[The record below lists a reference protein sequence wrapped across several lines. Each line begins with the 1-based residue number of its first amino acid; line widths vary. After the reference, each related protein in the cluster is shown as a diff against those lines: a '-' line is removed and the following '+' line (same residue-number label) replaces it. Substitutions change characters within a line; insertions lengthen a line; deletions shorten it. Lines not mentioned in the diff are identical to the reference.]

1 MRRRLY
7 FLLPDTSV
15 AQQLVND
22 LLLARIETRHI
33 HVLGRRGRDLANLPQ
48 ATVLQK
54 TDVVH
59 GAQRGAI
66 LGAALGAL
74 AGALFMIAFRSDLAL
89 PLATIL
95 VWALLGAFFGFWASS
110 LVGAAVPNSRLKRF
124 QVWIERGMLLLMVDV
139 RPRDTR
145 AIAELVVR
153 RHPEAVSGGM
163 EPTIPAFP

>member
-7 FLLPDTSV
+7 FLLPDATV
-15 AQQLVND
+15 AQQVVDD
-22 LLLARIETRHI
+22 LLIARIEARHI
-33 HVLGRRGRDLANLPQ
+33 HILGRRGMNLGNLPE

-74 AGALFMIAFRSDLAL
+74 AGALFMIALRADAGL

-95 VWALLGAFFGFWASS
+95 VWVLLGAFFGFWASS

-124 QVWIERGMLLLMVDV
+124 QTWIERGMLLLMVDV
-139 RPRDTR
+139 RARDTR
-145 AIAELVVR
+145 SIGELIAR
-153 RHPEAVSGGM
+153 RHPDAVSGGI